1 MVLFIYKDILLFVR
15 ARLAMIVL
23 DIETTGFENNVDEIL
38 QLSIVNEKREV
49 LFNKYFKP
57 SRVKRWDNAMAVN
70 GITPDMVKDCGSFAD
85 SLNEIQS
92 IFDKHKELCGYNTMF
107 DLDFLKAYGV
117 VLRED
122 VKIIDVMI
130 EFAEF
135 YNDWDDYHCNF
146 VWKSLVFASAYFGY
160 DWEIN
165 AHNSLGDVL
174 ATLFLY
180 EQLRNVGKVEY
191 YVAVV
196 RGIGNKTKVENFIEQ
211 YSKRE
216 GVIKCV
222 KEKGEVHVY
231 IKNFNRAFYICL
243 NMSVDLWVELYVKR
257 ENAEKREIYKYVHKR
272 LTDWNYRGNL

>member
-1 MVLFIYKDILLFVR
+1 
-15 ARLAMIVL
+15 MIVL

-57 SRVKRWDNAMAVN
+57 SHVKRWDNAMAVN

-92 IFDKHKELCGYNTMF
+92 IFDKHKELCGYNIMF
-107 DLDFLKAYGV
+107 DLNFLKAYGV
-117 VLRED
+117 VPRED

-146 VWKSLVFASAYFGY
+146 VCKSLVFASAYFGY
-160 DWEIN
+160 DWEVN

-180 EQLRNVGKVEY
+180 EQLRNVGKIEY
-191 YVAVV
+191 YVAVIRERRIV
-196 RGIGNKTKVENFIEQ
+196 NKVGVESIIER
-211 YSKRE
+211 YSKCE
-216 GVIKCV
+216 GVIRCS
-222 KEKGEVHVY
+222 KENDEAHVY
-231 IKNFNRAFYICL
+231 IENFNCAFHICY
-243 NMSVDLWVELYVKR
+243 NISCEFSVNLYVKR
-257 ENAEKREIYKYVHKR
+257 ENAEKREIYKYASKR
-272 LTDWNYRGNL
+272 MIDWNGEPYF